1 MDVIRS
7 SVQGLVRQ
15 LPVPVHDL
23 AVSILGREC
32 HQTLLV
38 DVNLESATCVKLA
51 VSKGLGIGIVLAS
64 SIVKIPQI
72 LLLLRSRSADGL
84 SLTAYLL
91 ELTSFVIMSAYSA
104 RHGFPFSTYGETVLI
119 AAQDV
124 VVGLLILHYQG
135 QDAAAA
141 TFVAGVA
148 LAVYLL
154 LFGGG
159 DVVGLK
165 TLQWLQATTG
175 LLGVASKL
183 PQILM
188 VWQQGSTG
196 QLSAFVVST
205 GHQTLS
211 LFSVIPLHSIFPPI
225 RASVRSGLI

>member
-1 MDVIRS
+1 MDLIRS
-7 SVQGLVRQ
+7 SLQPLVRQ

-23 AVSILGREC
+23 AISILGPEC

-38 DVNLESATCVKLA
+38 EVNLESATCVKLA
-51 VSKGLGIGIVLAS
+51 ISKGLGIGIVLAS
-64 SIVKIPQI
+64 SMVKIPQI

-84 SLTAYLL
+84 SFTAYLL

-124 VVGLLILHYQG
+124 VVGLLILHFQG
-135 QDAAAA
+135 QMAAAA

-159 DVVGLK
+159 DLVGLK

-175 LLGVASKL
+175 LLAVASKL

-188 VWQQGSTG
+188 VWQQRSTG

-205 GHQTLS
+205 DPNPPSPFLPP
-211 LFSVIPLHSIFPPI
+211 FIPTIFPQFDP
-225 RASVRSGLI
+225 SFP